1 MSNIL
6 AFPSYSELFCIYTV
20 EPRLTATSVIRSP
33 RYHGHFFWPPGWTT
47 IHFLW
52 KRKKKFSLIWS
63 PVNTAKFFWPIGD
76 RINASSE
83 TQGQLVGSIKCS
95 WWKFSVRSRRAR
107 LDLTENFH
115 HEHFIDPTNCPWV
128 SEDGINGVL
137 LYKEYFRE
145 KRPFRICARYARV
158 VGMSEIEGV
167 SSGGYLSVSTEP
179 KVNNR

>member
-63 PVNTAKFFWPIGD
+63 PVDTAKFFWPIGD

-95 WWKFSVRSRRAR
+95 WWISISQKTFTTNILSTRLTAPGSPRMVLTGFYCIKNTSGKSARFVFAHDTHELLACQRSKEWAQ
-107 LDLTENFH
+107 
-115 HEHFIDPTNCPWV
+115 
-128 SEDGINGVL
+128 GVIY
-137 LYKEYFRE
+137 LYQ
-145 KRPFRICARYARV
+145 
-158 VGMSEIEGV
+158 
-167 SSGGYLSVSTEP
+167 LSLRWIIVKHDVISD
-179 KVNNR
+179 